1 MIISGWKFKRGV
13 KELQSIELPA
23 KELLYCVYTNA
34 SGICYPPILQLT
46 IGSLTIDP
54 AFLCG
59 TICRKSE
66 KIKSDKKER
75 IRTLRE
81 FEIKGI
87 REVAVTSRIKKNANI
102 SLALFLRSA
111 RN

>member
-1 MIISGWKFKRGV
+1 
-13 KELQSIELPA
+13 
-23 KELLYCVYTNA
+23 
-34 SGICYPPILQLT
+34 
-46 IGSLTIDP
+46 
-54 AFLCG
+54 
-59 TICRKSE
+59 
-66 KIKSDKKER
+66 
-75 IRTLRE
+75 LRE